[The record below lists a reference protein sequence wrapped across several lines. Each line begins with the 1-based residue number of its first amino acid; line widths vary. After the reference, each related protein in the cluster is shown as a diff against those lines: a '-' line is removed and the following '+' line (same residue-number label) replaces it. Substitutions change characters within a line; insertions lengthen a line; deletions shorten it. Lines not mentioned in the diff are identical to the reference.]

1 MIQLLF
7 KEVLFRMKKELPQL
21 KHGDEY
27 VQGFALLRLL
37 HHLFE
42 TIKNGLIVLLKS
54 LVTAIG
60 LKNGLDGFLVNKRIW
75 SSNEIRQ
82 KEDVKDRCVI
92 LGFKSMYG
100 LLV

>member
-1 MIQLLF
+1 
-7 KEVLFRMKKELPQL
+7 MKKELPQL

-54 LVTAIG
+54 QVTAIG
-60 LKNGLDGFLVNKRIW
+60 LKNGLDVFPGRNKRIW
-75 SSNEIRQ
+75 SSSNEIRQ